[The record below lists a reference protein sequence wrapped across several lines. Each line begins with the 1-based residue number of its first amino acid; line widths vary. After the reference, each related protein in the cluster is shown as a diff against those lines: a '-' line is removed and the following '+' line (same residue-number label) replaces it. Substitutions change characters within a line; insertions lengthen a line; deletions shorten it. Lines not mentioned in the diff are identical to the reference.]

1 MVLLKQTHSGR
12 YKHMKKILLAL
23 FAWGAISLP
32 SIAEEFWVTQYR
44 AAPGKFPAL
53 LELVNATNW
62 ANMGE
67 RQPLMMRHSQGNH
80 WDLMLL
86 GQHGTHCEKP
96 DDCNAAMANFSQ
108 AADMLVDFELS
119 FLATSASTWDELQTL
134 NSESGLYHIEM
145 FQAAAGKHAALSRQR
160 RIENDYIEKIGQR
173 ANAVFDVSFGSDM
186 DIFTIGFYRDM
197 AHFAES
203 PNLSS
208 AEFETAAVEAGFKNR
223 ADISFHL
230 RELIVGHQDTLAV
243 KVK

>member
-1 MVLLKQTHSGR
+1 
-12 YKHMKKILLAL
+12 MKKILIAL

-32 SIAEEFWVTQYR
+32 SVAEDYWVTQYR

-53 LELVNATNW
+53 LELVKSTDW
-62 ANMGE
+62 SKMGE
-67 RQPLMMRHSQGNH
+67 PRPIMMRHSQGNH

-86 GQHGTHCEKP
+86 GQHTANCTKNAACEK
-96 DDCNAAMANFSQ
+96 AMSNFSEKTNVL
-108 AADMLVDFELS
+108 ADFELS
-119 FLATSASTWDELQTL
+119 FLATSPTSWAQLSELNTD
-134 NSESGLYHIEM
+134 SGFYHIEM
-145 FQAAAGKHAALSRQR
+145 FQAAAGKHKALDRQR
-160 RIENDYIEKIGQR
+160 HIENDYIEKIGQQ
-173 ANAVFDVSFGSDM
+173 ANAVFNVTFGSDM

-203 PNLSS
+203 PDLTNE
-208 AEFETAAVEAGFKNR
+208 EFEVAAIEAGFKNR